1 MEEAIKQIK
10 TLNENIKK
18 IEDKKEL
25 KFKFIY
31 EEEFEK
37 IKESVK
43 KFGKISKDS
52 SLIGFNESSILNDIN
67 LFINGLNH
75 WKNNAKFEL
84 LYKKSRDGNSYKTF
98 HQSCDNKGPTLT
110 LIKSSEGFIIGG
122 YTPLNWDTNSSWK
135 SDNETFLFSLTKEKI
150 FKKRKLNDYSI
161 YCGKDVGPWF
171 PYIGFRDYGKKDMTQ
186 GEFIYNVFDI
196 KFESFN
202 EIIPHE
208 KKSRF
213 FNVDEVEVYK
223 MIFIH

>member
-98 HQSCDNKGPTLT
+98 HQLCDNKGPTLT
-110 LIKSSEGFIIGG
+110 LIKSSEGFVIGG

-135 SDNETFLFSLTKEKI
+135 SDNETFLFSLTKEKV
-150 FKKRKLNDYSI
+150 FKKKGLNNSSI

-186 GEFIYNVFDI
+186 GEFLYKGDDI
-196 KFESFN
+196 IFENFN
-202 EIIPHE
+202 EIIQHE
-208 KKSRF
+208 NKNRF
-213 FNVDEVEVYK
+213 FNVVEVYK
-223 MIFIH
+223 MTFIH